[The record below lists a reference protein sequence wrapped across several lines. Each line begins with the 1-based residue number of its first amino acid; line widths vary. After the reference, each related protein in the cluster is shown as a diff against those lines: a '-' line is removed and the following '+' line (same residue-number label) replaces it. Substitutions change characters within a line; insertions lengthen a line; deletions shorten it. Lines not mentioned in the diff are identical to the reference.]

1 VEARAERQPVGR
13 PRMQPI
19 SDRYAHIAEEKLPE
33 NLHTGDKCD
42 PIQHIYLSPD
52 RFSKIDQHHS
62 IADKMGDIFV
72 PYDLPR
78 PKRANNRR
86 FDGWRLCYTLL
97 DTTPWRCSTIV
108 RT

>member
-1 VEARAERQPVGR
+1 MVV
-13 PRMQPI
+13 
-19 SDRYAHIAEEKLPE
+19 L
-33 NLHTGDKCD
+33 D

-72 PYDLPR
+72 QYDLPR